1 MQSHVQNMKKK
12 LKNLTPDEQVEI
24 ILIKIM
30 EVYDCWHHNTNDQVR
45 LNLRELI
52 KTILKQNI

>member
-1 MQSHVQNMKKK
+1 MQSHAQNMKKK
-12 LKNLTPDEQVEI
+12 LKNLTPDEQAEI

-30 EVYDCWHHNTNDQVR
+30 EAYDRWHHNTNDQVR

>member
-1 MQSHVQNMKKK
+1 MQKPVQSTKKK
-12 LKNLTPDEQVEI
+12 LKDLTPDQQAEI

-30 EVYDCWHHNTNDQVR
+30 EVYDRWHHNTNDQVR